1 LAVTPYHRLWKAQRR
16 ERRNTA
22 VKRQDCAGWRTE
34 SLPAESE
41 SNSSPRRR
49 SMKKWRAALRLA
61 AKLAPPTPHRVSRD
75 QKRRQP
81 TVVPD
86 LVGITRRKQCE
97 NGEHRGPAPQPQNGG
112 SRGSGRALPRR
123 GRRQRL
129 EGRKGVGTDAKSS
142 IAIGSAPCDLRR
154 SSHWRGWPL
163 YRRNRDRHQR
173 FVDRWPRV
181 FIVFIVR
188 VIRRIAR
195 RLWLSWLT
203 SHSPNSAQRIT
214 SFLALSRTRKKAAR
228 FSKRPVEG
236 VPVMATAA
244 VEARLSSAPGRAI
257 RKPRPSGRG

>member
-1 LAVTPYHRLWKAQRR
+1 LKRARNKEVGRKNRRQELAVTPYHRLWKAQRR

-163 YRRNRDRHQR
+163 YRRDRDRHQR
-173 FVDRWPRV
+173 FVDRRPSV
-181 FIVFIVR
+181 FIVFIVG
-188 VIRRIAR
+188 VIRRI
-195 RLWLSWLT
+195 WLSWLT
-203 SHSPNSAQRIT
+203 SHSPNPAQRIT
-214 SFLALSRTRKKAAR
+214 PFLALSRTRKKAAQLPR
-228 FSKRPVEG
+228 AAREEG
-236 VPVMATAA
+236 I
-244 VEARLSSAPGRAI
+244 S
-257 RKPRPSGRG
+257 